1 MDMNTLAGGSMH
13 RSSVKR
19 PRWLIGLL
27 LTPYSFL
34 SAFHL
39 SSSLPSSLN
48 FRAGHT
54 HLYSTPWIDTEDDEK
69 AINPVDSSRRR
80 AFESIALTSAA
91 TLFGASEARAGVPEL
106 DSATGQLFSPKSEM
120 FSGGSTAARGIPV
133 TQRERLK
140 AGQALQSI
148 YETRFVAYLSR
159 FLLNFDPATRA
170 WWLQQGLADS
180 WEPLDSKKNPEMVL
194 AEFANSV
201 EVGLADYF
209 SGPFGSYS
217 SVRAATAGISAAQ
230 SARSMKSAQSE
241 TDNLVARIFS
251 GKRKAIVDSAAENES
266 IQLAKQGVLNLCAL
280 LKARYTSVAAKRQ
293 LAILFSFVSDPR
305 LQPVN
310 EISSL
315 LGEADNASIMK
326 LELIFP
332 EQRPVRMSS
341 RVGGGYA
348 LGEFPEIIVSDP
360 PPLGDLYC
368 AAQVVPR
375 MRSTTRVLRIRVAD
389 GGEGYV
395 TAPQVTLQQSRGLL
409 DRPCQAVA
417 ILDIQGSVDSIIVLD
432 PGSGYGG
439 STGEIPPEVKI
450 EAPPKRVNKKMQ
462 KVRSATAI
470 ADLEYE
476 VVGLELIDGGNGYSV
491 SEPPSIQIAP
501 PKQDPDWY
509 IQVQDTIDQRY
520 LPMGD
525 SEIKLKARVAA
536 MKTAAG
542 VSVLVSDNP
551 PHFAT
556 IDSGLIQ
563 LLQREPLE
571 LLPSSFRPRLVVDEK
586 TGLRSYTI
594 PALKG
599 IPMSSSDYPFFY
611 REFDPV
617 FGGVGRVPVTKGASA
632 LKVDEYARLALSGA
646 VCTVLVRTGLGPL
659 ELIKTKLQLLNDDE
673 LFEFARKRKTK
684 DEKVNVE
691 EQANSFSILASKN
704 ESISSASFSAVALK
718 EKTSVEVPIV
728 EELEKA
734 PASIKVGAM
743 DLIRSTIELR
753 GWTSLF
759 QSADITFLASLVFGS
774 FGFGAT
780 ELFRRSLAIAFLR
793 SGSSDTASEIAL
805 LIAAAGATT
814 VTAAAAAPLEVL
826 RVRSM
831 GYVTPKGW
839 TDVLKDFLEDEGK
852 NKNDNDI
859 FELNNLKPQEL
870 LPLWSGFAP
879 TVSRE
884 LPFAVVKFLVFDILS
899 VSIVNLLNS
908 HSEGALPIQVGVGPV
923 GLAVSAAAGAI
934 AGVAGAVV
942 SHPAD
947 LILTKTNS
955 VRKKKGDGKA
965 DWREVVR
972 DLTSQEGGFANLFVG
987 LGARATFFF
996 LVIGLQFFL
1005 YDYVKNLFQ
1014 VGQDDLS
1021 LVLDVF
1027 YAVREGLVEAS
1038 EYRPL

>member
-1 MDMNTLAGGSMH
+1 MNMIASAGGSMH
-13 RSSVKR
+13 RNSVKR
-19 PRWLIGLL
+19 PRWLIGLF

-39 SSSLPSSLN
+39 SSSLTSSLN
-48 FRAGHT
+48 YRTCHT
-54 HLYSTPWIDTEDDEK
+54 HLYSSPLINTEDDEK
-69 AINPVDSSRRR
+69 AINAVDSSRRR
-80 AFESIALTSAA
+80 ALESIAFTSVA

-140 AGQALQSI
+140 AGQSLQSI

-241 TDNLVARIFS
+241 TDNLVARIFG
-251 GKRKAIVDSAAENES
+251 GKRKATVDSAAEKEN

-310 EISSL
+310 EICSL
-315 LGEADNASIMK
+315 LGEADNASITK

-332 EQRPVRMSS
+332 EQRSVRMSS
-341 RVGGGYA
+341 RVGGGYS
-348 LGEFPEIIVSDP
+348 LGEFPEIVVSDP

-375 MRSTTRVLRIRVAD
+375 MRSTTRVLRIRVVD

-417 ILDIQGSVDSIIVLD
+417 ILDIQGSVESIIVLD

-439 STGEIPPEVKI
+439 PTGEIPPEVKI
-450 EAPPKRVNKKMQ
+450 EAPPKRVNKKVQ
-462 KVRSATAI
+462 KVRTATAI

-491 SEPPSIQIAP
+491 SEPPSIQIVP

-509 IQVQDTIDQRY
+509 IQVQDTVDQRY

-551 PHFAT
+551 PNFAT

-571 LLPSSFRPRLVVDEK
+571 LLPSSFRPRLVMDEK

-599 IPMSSSDYPFFY
+599 IPMSSSDYPYFY

-673 LFEFARKRKTK
+673 LFEFARKQKTK
-684 DEKVNVE
+684 DEYVNVKQE
-691 EQANSFSILASKN
+691 EEATSYSTLTSKN
-704 ESISSASFSAVALK
+704 ESISSASFGAVAMK

-728 EELEKA
+728 EESEKA
-734 PASIKVGAM
+734 PANIKVGTM

-793 SGSSDTASEIAL
+793 NGSSDTASEIAL

-814 VTAAAAAPLEVL
+814 VTAAAAAPFEVL

-831 GYVTPKGW
+831 GYVTPKVW
-839 TDVLKDFLEDEGK
+839 TDVLKDFL
-852 NKNDNDI
+852 
-859 FELNNLKPQEL
+859 
-870 LPLWSGFAP
+870 
-879 TVSRE
+879 
-884 LPFAVVKFLVFDILS
+884 
-899 VSIVNLLNS
+899 VSI
-908 HSEGALPIQVGVGPV
+908 
-923 GLAVSAAAGAI
+923 
-934 AGVAGAVV
+934 
-942 SHPAD
+942 
-947 LILTKTNS
+947 T
-955 VRKKKGDGKA
+955 
-965 DWREVVR
+965 
-972 DLTSQEGGFANLFVG
+972 
-987 LGARATFFF
+987 
-996 LVIGLQFFL
+996 
-1005 YDYVKNLFQ
+1005 
-1014 VGQDDLS
+1014 
-1021 LVLDVF
+1021 
-1027 YAVREGLVEAS
+1027 
-1038 EYRPL
+1038 EYETL

>member
-1 MDMNTLAGGSMH
+1 LDA
-13 RSSVKR
+13 
-19 PRWLIGLL
+19 
-27 LTPYSFL
+27 
-34 SAFHL
+34 A
-39 SSSLPSSLN
+39 SLV
-48 FRAGHT
+48 
-54 HLYSTPWIDTEDDEK
+54 DTEDNEK
-69 AINPVDSSRRR
+69 AIKLHPVDSSRRR
-80 AFESIALTSAA
+80 ALESIAFTAA
-91 TLFGASEARAGVPEL
+91 ASLFGASEARAGVPEL
-106 DSATGQLFSPKSEM
+106 DSSTGQLFSPKSEM

-140 AGQALQSI
+140 AGQSLQSI
-148 YETRFVAYLSR
+148 YETRFIAYLSR

-217 SVRAATAGISAAQ
+217 SVRAATAGISATQ
-230 SARSMKSAQSE
+230 SARSMKLAQSE
-241 TDNLVARIFS
+241 TDSLVARIFI
-251 GKRKAIVDSAAENES
+251 GKRKNIVDSATEKEN

-310 EISSL
+310 EICSL
-315 LGEADNASIMK
+315 LGEADNASITK

-348 LGEFPEIIVSDP
+348 LDELPEVVVSDP

-375 MRSTTRVLRIRVAD
+375 MRSTTRILRIRVVD

-417 ILDIQGSVDSIIVLD
+417 ILDVQGSVDSIIVLD

-450 EAPPKRVNKKMQ
+450 EAPPKRVNKKIQ
-462 KVRSATAI
+462 KVRTATAV

-476 VVGLELIDGGNGYSV
+476 IVGLELIDGGNGYSV
-491 SEPPSIQIAP
+491 SEPPSIQIAS

-509 IQVQDTIDQRY
+509 IQVQDAVDQRY

-525 SEIKLKARVAA
+525 SEIMLKARVAA

-611 REFDPV
+611 RECDPV

-673 LFEFARKRKTK
+673 LFEVARRQKTK

-691 EQANSFSILASKN
+691 EEATTFSILASKN
-704 ESISSASFSAVALK
+704 ESLSSASFGAVAMK
-718 EKTSVEVPIV
+718 EKTSVEVSIA

-734 PASIKVGAM
+734 PANIKVGTM
-743 DLIRSTIELR
+743 DLIKSTIELR

-831 GYVTPKGW
+831 GYVKPKVW
-839 TDVLKDFLEDEGK
+839 TDVLKDFL
-852 NKNDNDI
+852 
-859 FELNNLKPQEL
+859 
-870 LPLWSGFAP
+870 
-879 TVSRE
+879 
-884 LPFAVVKFLVFDILS
+884 
-899 VSIVNLLNS
+899 VSIMLDSDCQDTVRCTHRLLY
-908 HSEGALPIQVGVGPV
+908 ETG
-923 GLAVSAAAGAI
+923 
-934 AGVAGAVV
+934 
-942 SHPAD
+942 
-947 LILTKTNS
+947 
-955 VRKKKGDGKA
+955 R
-965 DWREVVR
+965 
-972 DLTSQEGGFANLFVG
+972 
-987 LGARATFFF
+987 
-996 LVIGLQFFL
+996 
-1005 YDYVKNLFQ
+1005 
-1014 VGQDDLS
+1014 
-1021 LVLDVF
+1021 
-1027 YAVREGLVEAS
+1027 
-1038 EYRPL
+1038 